1 MLGKGNRL
9 RPLQMRIAGHDG
21 LGMRLRLFAQ
31 DLLHLQKL
39 FDHAGNFLAQ
49 IQPEIERDLIV
60 PASCRMQALAGV
72 ADFRGQQ
79 RLDVHVDILVVGGK
93 RNLARLDLRQKLRQP
108 LLDFLVVL
116 RRENAAVAEHLRVR
130 HGAGDVL
137 LVKSLVKGNRGV
149 EVVDQ
154 LVGLFLKASCP
165 KFHSLFLARQPARP
179 GRLSGISFVFTLYC
193 SSGAADPHLLC
204 ARDVPPEEGAEGEG
218 VSCILRASRN
228 ALPTEQIRADQS
240 LPDFSRDCTFVGR
253 PQMLM
258 KPADCA
264 WSKSLSP
271 KVTRFSEYREL
282 GEVIPALIMLPL

>member
-1 MLGKGNRL
+1 
-9 RPLQMRIAGHDG
+9 
-21 LGMRLRLFAQ
+21 
-31 DLLHLQKL
+31 
-39 FDHAGNFLAQ
+39 
-49 IQPEIERDLIV
+49 
-60 PASCRMQALAGV
+60 MQALAGV

-165 KFHSLFLARQPARP
+165 KFHSLFLAKQPARP

-193 SSGAADPHLLC
+193 SSGAA
-204 ARDVPPEEGAEGEG
+204 
-218 VSCILRASRN
+218 
-228 ALPTEQIRADQS
+228 ALPTEQIRV
-240 LPDFSRDCTFVGR
+240 FSAREMFRREKARKAKAYRVYSE
-253 PQMLM
+253 P
-258 KPADCA
+258 PATHCRRNRSAQIRVCRISAGTVPSWEDPRC
-264 WSKSLSP
+264 
-271 KVTRFSEYREL
+271 
-282 GEVIPALIMLPL
+282 